1 MLRPSNSLLGSSRA
15 ARRANVRAERVKS
28 LSALA
33 RWTRSAFG
41 STVNGVIGLVLLC
54 GLPIIYLCASYLV
67 IDLPLRFLTRREPMG
82 WNQLALFLGSFI
94 VALVGL
100 SRAIQG
106 VPPLAPVGLRFARV
120 MFGLSWVAGILMTI
134 GDLAS

>member
-15 ARRANVRAERVKS
+15 ARRANVRAERVKTIS
-28 LSALA
+28 GMA
-33 RWTRSAFG
+33 RWARGTVG
-41 STVNGVIGLVLLC
+41 STISGVIALFLLC
-54 GLPIIYLCASYLV
+54 GLPILYLCASYLV
-67 IDLPLRFLTRREPMG
+67 IDLPLRFLSGREPMG
-82 WNQLALFLGSFI
+82 WNHLALFLGSFI
-94 VALVGL
+94 VGL
-100 SRAIQG
+100 IGLARAVQG